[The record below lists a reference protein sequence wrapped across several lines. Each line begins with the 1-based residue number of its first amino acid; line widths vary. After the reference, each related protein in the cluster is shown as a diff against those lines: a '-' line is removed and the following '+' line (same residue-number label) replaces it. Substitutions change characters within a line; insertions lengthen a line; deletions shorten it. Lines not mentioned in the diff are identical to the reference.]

1 MASTLT
7 ISLPSRVA
15 AQSSP
20 DWSSQTFPF
29 ALFSAEGNILQ
40 QGLQT
45 LTELRALSVGARQ
58 LHLLLAASDVSLLT
72 IKVPPMSAAKF
83 KTALPNLLEEQLTSD
98 PADVAL
104 VATPVVNGEATVAV
118 ADRAWLETIAAKV
131 KDWPVKKIAA
141 FPSQLAL
148 TLPGQ
153 ENHAAALIEN
163 RDGVLAL
170 TIRQSELQG
179 MGLNLAEAERD
190 SAIAM
195 LNLLAPETNVELY
208 VGVNE
213 VEQYQALLQT
223 LALNERFQVRAISW
237 QNRVGGISLK
247 TLDLMSDVG
256 AIHKPSIDWSLWRWP
271 LRLLAVMV
279 ILNIAALNMEWFS
292 LKREARNLSAALMQT
307 YKNSFPKETTIP
319 DPLVQMR
326 QKVDLAKRLSGQ
338 FAPNDFAVMAAQF
351 TQVWERVMLGKPA
364 DVVSVEYKD
373 RGLNVKVKSPGQ
385 IPLDQLRGALAEQSM
400 HMEATPDG
408 ILHITMGGK
417 N

>member
-15 AQSSP
+15 AQSSA
-20 DWSSQTFPF
+20 DWSSQALPF

-72 IKVPPMSAAKF
+72 IKVPPMPAAKF
-83 KTALPNLLEEQLTSD
+83 KSALPNLLEEQLTSD

-118 ADRAWLETIAAKV
+118 ADRAWLESIAAKV

-148 TLPGQ
+148 TLPQQ
-153 ENHAAALIEN
+153 ENQVAALIEN
-163 RDGVLAL
+163 RDGSLAL

-195 LNLLAPETNVELY
+195 LNLLAPETDVGLY
-208 VGVNE
+208 VVAGE
-213 VEQYQALLQT
+213 VEQYQAMLQT
-223 LALNERFQVRAISW
+223 LALNDRFTVRTISW
-237 QNRVGGISLK
+237 QNRVGGIGVK
-247 TLDLMSDVG
+247 TPDLMSDVS
-256 AIHKPSIDWSLWRWP
+256 AIHKPSIDWALWRWP
-271 LRLLAVMV
+271 LRLLAAIV
-279 ILNIAALNMEWFS
+279 IVNVVALNIEWFS

-307 YKNSFPKETTIP
+307 YKNSFPKETTIA

-351 TQVWERVMLGKPA
+351 TQVWERVMVGKPA

-385 IPLDQLRGALAEQSM
+385 IPLDQLRAALAEQSM
-400 HMEATPDG
+400 RMEATPDG
-408 ILHITMGGK
+408 ILHITVGGK

>member
-20 DWSSQTFPF
+20 DWSSQTLPF

-45 LTELRALSVGARQ
+45 LAELRALSVGVRQ
-58 LHLLLAASDVSLLT
+58 LHLLLAASDVSLLAV
-72 IKVPPMSAAKF
+72 KVPPMSAAKF
-83 KTALPNLLEEQLTSD
+83 KSALPNLLEEQLTSD

-118 ADRAWLETIAAKV
+118 ADRAWLELIAARV

-141 FPSQLAL
+141 FPSQLGL
-148 TLPGQ
+148 TLPQQ
-153 ENHAAALIEN
+153 ENQVAALIEN

-170 TIRQSELQG
+170 TIRQSESQG
-179 MGLNLAEAERD
+179 MGLNLPEADRD
-190 SAIAM
+190 SAITM
-195 LNLLAPETNVELY
+195 LNLLVPETDVGLY
-208 VGVNE
+208 VAAGE
-213 VEQYQALLQT
+213 VEQYQAMLQT
-223 LALNERFQVRAISW
+223 LTLSERFQVRAISW
-237 QNRVGGISLK
+237 QNRAGGIGVK
-247 TLDLMSDVG
+247 TPDLMSDVS
-256 AIHKPSIDWSLWRWP
+256 AIHKPSIDWASWRWP
-271 LRLLAVMV
+271 LRLLAAIV
-279 ILNIAALNMEWFS
+279 IVNIVALNTEWFS

-307 YKNSFPKETTIP
+307 YKNSFPKEMTIA

-351 TQVWERVMLGKPA
+351 TQVWERVMAGKPA

-385 IPLDQLRGALAEQSM
+385 IPLDQLRAALAEQSM
-400 HMEATPDG
+400 RMEATPDG
-408 ILHITMGGK
+408 ILHITVGGK

>member
-20 DWSSQTFPF
+20 DWSSQTLPF

-45 LTELRALSVGARQ
+45 LAELRALSVGVRQ
-58 LHLLLAASDVSLLT
+58 LHLLLAASDVSLLAV
-72 IKVPPMSAAKF
+72 KVPPMSAAKF
-83 KTALPNLLEEQLTSD
+83 KSALPNLLEEQLTSD

-118 ADRAWLETIAAKV
+118 ADRAWLELIATRV

-141 FPSQLAL
+141 FPSQLGL
-148 TLPGQ
+148 TLPQQ
-153 ENHAAALIEN
+153 ENQVAALIEN
-163 RDGVLAL
+163 RDGALAL
-170 TIRQSELQG
+170 TIRQSESQG
-179 MGLNLAEAERD
+179 MGLNLPEADRD
-190 SAIAM
+190 SAITM
-195 LNLLAPETNVELY
+195 LNLLVPETDVGLY
-208 VGVNE
+208 VAAGE
-213 VEQYQALLQT
+213 VEQYQAMLQT
-223 LALNERFQVRAISW
+223 LTLSERFQVRAISW
-237 QNRVGGISLK
+237 QNRAGGIGVK
-247 TLDLMSDVG
+247 TPDLMSDVS
-256 AIHKPSIDWSLWRWP
+256 AIHKPSIDWASWRWP
-271 LRLLAVMV
+271 LRLLAAIV
-279 ILNIAALNMEWFS
+279 IVNIVALNTEWFS

-307 YKNSFPKETTIP
+307 YKNSFPKEMTIA

-351 TQVWERVMLGKPA
+351 TQVWERVMAGKPA

-385 IPLDQLRGALAEQSM
+385 IPLDQLRAALAEQSM
-400 HMEATPDG
+400 RMEATPDG
-408 ILHITMGGK
+408 ILHITVGGK